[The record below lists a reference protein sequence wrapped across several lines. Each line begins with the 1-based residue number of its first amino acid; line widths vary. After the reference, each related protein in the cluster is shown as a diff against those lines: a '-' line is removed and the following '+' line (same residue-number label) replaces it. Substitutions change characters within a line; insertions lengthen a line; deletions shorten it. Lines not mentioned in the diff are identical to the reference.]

1 MKEKEII
8 KILRTARPILY
19 PKFLREKLF
28 KTDDDQKIIRIL
40 TKLYFHEETDD
51 NIKILII
58 QLINGLGGDD
68 AVQRLETLKK
78 LGRV

>member
-1 MKEKEII
+1 MDEKEII
-8 KILRTARPILY
+8 ENLIHARPISY
-19 PKFLREKLF
+19 PKFLRKLF

-40 TKLYFHEETDD
+40 TKLHFHEEADD
-51 NIKILII
+51 SIKILII

-68 AVQRLETLKK
+68 AVQRLRTLKK